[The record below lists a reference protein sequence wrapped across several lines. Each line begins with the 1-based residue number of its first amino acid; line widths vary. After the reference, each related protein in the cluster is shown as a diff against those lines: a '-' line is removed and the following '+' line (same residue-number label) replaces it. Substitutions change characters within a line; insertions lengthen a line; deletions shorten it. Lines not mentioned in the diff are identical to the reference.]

1 MHCFSVVM
9 HQNLSFANK
18 FSFNFITFLL
28 SQYNVIFFSYK
39 HLILELHLKNFT
51 TDHDQFHFFFFF
63 LWFYHLFCDYWSVK
77 HSSVNI
83 LINTD
88 YSFIFFDRSFML
100 TVNKTE
106 SEKSRS
112 FFKTNW
118 LNSKRVN
125 LCQPYGLFVE
135 HLQIAHSFVFL
146 HLKEELKNSENFLQG
161 RPPKNDQ
168 IIGCPFSK
176 FCIVLT
182 LI

>member
-1 MHCFSVVM
+1 
-9 HQNLSFANK
+9 
-18 FSFNFITFLL
+18 
-28 SQYNVIFFSYK
+28 
-39 HLILELHLKNFT
+39 
-51 TDHDQFHFFFFF
+51 
-63 LWFYHLFCDYWSVK
+63 
-77 HSSVNI
+77 
-83 LINTD
+83 
-88 YSFIFFDRSFML
+88 ML

-168 IIGCPFSK
+168 IIGCPYGLGSSSFLFIFK
-176 FCIVLT
+176 ILYCYNRFNINIIMKYLFPVHKLNTLLANDCQLVLLWQAT
-182 LI
+182 KMLIAKY